1 MGYRTYHMGHIY
13 NIVHDKSRDVMGMV
27 PQGAWEIIKSPPNV
41 RLHISKSSKHC
52 KEGKEA
58 MKFNFTSIFF
68 SNSINAKT
76 DSH

>member
-1 MGYRTYHMGHIY
+1 MGYRTYHMGHID
-13 NIVHDKSRDVMGMV
+13 NIVHDKSRDVMGRV
-27 PQGAWEIIKSPPNV
+27 PQGIIKSPPNV